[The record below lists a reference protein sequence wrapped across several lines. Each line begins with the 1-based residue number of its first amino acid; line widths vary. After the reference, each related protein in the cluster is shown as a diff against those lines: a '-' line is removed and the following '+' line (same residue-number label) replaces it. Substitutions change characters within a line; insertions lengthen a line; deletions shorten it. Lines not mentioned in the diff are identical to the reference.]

1 MGRIYERAT
10 RVVAWIGR
18 ELTAPD
24 SEEDRI
30 NSLCD
35 ASAIKFINLIFGDI
49 EHNRYFRKSRWFS
62 HDADGLQLWQNSH
75 TELYNIATD
84 SDWANLLR
92 LCQRRYWSRL
102 WIIQELVLARSIVI
116 QLGSFLLGWEA
127 LEHFFFQSRLPEDPD
142 LVKFR
147 GDAVQ
152 TLSGLRNSVPF
163 KIYLQRNEKFGA
175 GISPALFDLFYLHRD
190 AQCLQVQDKLFG
202 LLGMS
207 AECCQLAILPDYEI
221 PLSTLCR
228 VFLVHHLQQHAG
240 HTTRN
245 KVPHWTCGLHQAL
258 MLFSVDSL
266 NGGRMVSGSSISM
279 HLYKP
284 SSASF
289 SVPCFFRG
297 PLSRT
302 FSVAPSKDISIGS
315 IGDLGSAAANAF
327 LERAHQVQLGRKCPD
342 IAALSSQYTD
352 IRELINS
359 ISAPGDNREAS
370 TITHSIRRSLENALE
385 SSLGEIVISI
395 GEMQAGDSVFDLGDQ
410 VLFVLRPISSGLK
423 VVGIGAALDLA
434 NSWGGLPRLPTRQFM
449 DRLWV
454 EDWTLSENC
463 ELWEALSEV
472 PEYFKKQFKIAVS
485 NVMSSKTEGQRL
497 ARRWRAEGTINNPNR
512 DERRRGS

>member
-1 MGRIYERAT
+1 MRYEERE
-10 RVVAWIGR
+10 RVVWIDALCINQNDNKER
-18 ELTAPD
+18 QHQVSCLVTAFFG
-24 SEEDRI
+24 
-30 NSLCD
+30 D
-35 ASAIKFINLIFGDI
+35 ASAIQFINLIFGDI
-49 EHNRYFRKSRWFS
+49 EHNRYFSKSRWVS

-75 TELYNIATD
+75 TELYTIATE
-84 SDWANLLR
+84 SRWASLLR
-92 LCQRRYWSRL
+92 LCQRKYWRRL

-127 LEHFFFQSRLPEDPD
+127 LEHFFFQSRLPEDQI

-163 KIYLQRNEKFGA
+163 KIYQQRNDHSGA
-175 GISPALFDLFYLHRD
+175 GTNPALFDLFYLHRD

-207 AECCQLAILPDYEI
+207 AECCQLAILPDYDI

-228 VFLVHHLQQHAG
+228 VFLVHHLERHAG
-240 HTTRN
+240 YTTRY

-266 NGGRMVSGSSISM
+266 NGGRMASGFSISM

-289 SVPCFFRG
+289 GVPCFFQG

-302 FSVAPSKDISIGS
+302 LSVAPSKHISIGS
-315 IGDLGSAAANAF
+315 IGDLDSAAANAS
-327 LERAHQVQLGRKCPD
+327 LKRAHQAQLGRKCPD
-342 IAALSSQYTD
+342 LAALYSQCAN
-352 IRELINS
+352 IRELMNS

-370 TITHSIRRSLENALE
+370 TITQSIRQALRKA
-385 SSLGEIVISI
+385 SKIPLREIVIFI
-395 GEMQAGDSVFDLGDQ
+395 GEMQAGDLVFDLGDQ
-410 VLFVLRPISSGLK
+410 ILFVLRPISSGLK
-423 VVGIGAALDLA
+423 VVGIGTAFIRD
-434 NSWGGLPRLPTRQFM
+434 NSRRGLPRLPTRQFM
-449 DRLWV
+449 NRLWV

-463 ELWEALSEV
+463 ELWGAISEV
-472 PEYFKKQFKIAVS
+472 PEYFKKQLEIS
-485 NVMSSKTEGQRL
+485 GIQCQ
-497 ARRWRAEGTINNPNR
+497 II
-512 DERRRGS
+512 D

>member
-49 EHNRYFRKSRWFS
+49 ENNRYFRKSRWFS
-62 HDADGLQLWQNSH
+62 HDADGLHDLQNSH
-75 TELYNIATD
+75 TELYTIATD
-84 SDWANLLR
+84 PDWASLLR

-127 LEHFFFQSRLPEDPD
+127 LERFFYQTRLPLDQIF
-142 LVKFR
+142 VR
-147 GDAVQ
+147 RNAVQ
-152 TLSGLRNSVPF
+152 TLCGLRNTVPF
-163 KIYLQRNEKFGA
+163 KIYLQRNEEFGA
-175 GISPALFDLFYLHRD
+175 GNSPALFDLFYLHRD
-190 AQCLQVQDKLFG
+190 SQCLQVQDKLFG

-207 AECCQLAILPDYEI
+207 AECCQLAIRPDYDI

-258 MLFSVDSL
+258 ALFSVDSL
-266 NGGRMVSGSSISM
+266 NGGRMASGSSISI

-302 FSVAPSKDISIGS
+302 LSVASSKDISIGS
-315 IGDLGSAAANAF
+315 IGDLDSAAANAF
-327 LERAHQVQLGRKCPD
+327 LKRTHQAQLDRKYSD
-342 IAALSSQYTD
+342 LAALSSQCAD
-352 IRELINS
+352 IRELMNS

-370 TITHSIRRSLENALE
+370 AITQSIRRSLENALE
-385 SSLGEIVISI
+385 SSMHEFVISI
-395 GEMQAGDSVFDLGDQ
+395 GEMQAGDLIFDLGDQ
-410 VLFVLRPISSGLK
+410 ILFVLRPISSGLK
-423 VVGIGAALDLA
+423 VVGVGTAFDFSRARVLKFK
-434 NSWGGLPRLPTRQFM
+434 LPTRQFM
-449 DRLWV
+449 NRLWV

-463 ELWEALSEV
+463 ELWGALSEL
-472 PEYFKKQFKIAVS
+472 PEYFKKQLEIAAEED
-485 NVMSSKTEGQRL
+485 SSVEAL
-497 ARRWRAEGTINNPNR
+497 LRWRETV
-512 DERRRGS
+512 SF